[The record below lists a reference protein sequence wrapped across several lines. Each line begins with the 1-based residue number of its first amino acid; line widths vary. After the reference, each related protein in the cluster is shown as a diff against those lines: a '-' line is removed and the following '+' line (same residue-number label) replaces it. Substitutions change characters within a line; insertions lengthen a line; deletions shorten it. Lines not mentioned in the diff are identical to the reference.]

1 MRLEENMF
9 ARVTTNKV
17 KPENLDAG
25 IKSFRE
31 NVGNTGKNMTG
42 FKGSYLLVDRK
53 TGKMLG
59 IALWDKKEDL
69 EASSVVAAQI
79 RSKIFQATATT
90 TSPTVEIYEVAA
102 QE

>member
-1 MRLEENMF
+1 MRLEGNMF
-9 ARVTTNKV
+9 ARVTTNQV
-17 KPENLDAG
+17 KPENLEAG

-31 NVGNTGKNMTG
+31 NVGTIGKNMVG

-69 EASSVVAAQI
+69 EASAVIAAQI
-79 RSKIFQATATT
+79 RSKIFHATETT
-90 TSPTVEIYEVAA
+90 TLPTVEIYEVAV